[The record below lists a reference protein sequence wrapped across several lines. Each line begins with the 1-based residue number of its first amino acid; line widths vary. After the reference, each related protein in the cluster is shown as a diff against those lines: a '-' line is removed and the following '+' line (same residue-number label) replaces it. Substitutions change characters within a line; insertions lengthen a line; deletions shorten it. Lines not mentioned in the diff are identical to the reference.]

1 MSSQGIPAR
10 LMGLSSA
17 LLQHVVAILLLAG
30 LEARQLLKRS
40 IASILIFIAILIFIF
55 IGYLALLSTV
65 IAIAI
70 MHFSVSF
77 PLTLAGVALFHFFI
91 AGILILFLRRQ
102 QNEPAFAVTLHE
114 IQRDIELLATD
125 SRDS

>member
-1 MSSQGIPAR
+1 
-10 LMGLSSA
+10 MGLSSA
-17 LLQHVVAILLLAG
+17 LLQHVVAILSLAG